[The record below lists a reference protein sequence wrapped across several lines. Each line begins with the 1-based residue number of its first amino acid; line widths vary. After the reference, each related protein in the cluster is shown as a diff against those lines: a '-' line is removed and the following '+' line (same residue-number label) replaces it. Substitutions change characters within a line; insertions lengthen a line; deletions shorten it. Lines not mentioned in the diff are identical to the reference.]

1 MASAAP
7 IQRDVRLD
15 FFRGLALWL
24 IFIDHIPYNLISWI
38 TIRNYGFSDAAEL
51 FVFISG
57 YTAAFVYGRAMQER
71 GFVPASARI
80 LKRVWQIY
88 VAHIFLF
95 MVFLAQIVSVTRG
108 YENPLFVE
116 EMGIVDFLQRA
127 DIAVLQAVLLT
138 FKPVNMDILPVYI
151 LLLIW
156 FPLVLW
162 LLLQSPTAALTASAL
177 LYVLADQLHWNLPAY
192 PSGQW
197 VINPF
202 CWQLMFV
209 FGAWCALYGANRL
222 CAVLRSRIT
231 LGVAVSYLVF
241 AFAIVMTWYFPRLGV
256 YVPRWLGSFLYPI
269 DKTNLDV
276 LRFAHFL
283 ALTVLVLYFVPREWR
298 GWQWPALRPII
309 VCGKHSLEIFCLG
322 IFLSFAG
329 HFIMVEISSSLIM
342 QFVITIGGLVIL
354 SGTAWLLSW
363 YKKLEQD
370 PVLRRQAATSGDIAG
385 SGP

>member
-1 MASAAP
+1 M
-7 IQRDVRLD
+7 D

-162 LLLQSPTAALTASAL
+162 LLLRSPTAALTASAL

-197 VINPF
+197 VINPY
-202 CWQLMFV
+202 CWQLLFV

-222 CAVLRSRIT
+222 SAVLRSRIT

-309 VCGKHSLEIFCLG
+309 FCGKHSLEIFCLG

-342 QFVITIGGLVIL
+342 QFVITIGGLAIL

>member
-162 LLLQSPTAALTASAL
+162 LLLRSPTAALTASAL

-222 CAVLRSRIT
+222 SAVLRSRIT

-309 VCGKHSLEIFCLG
+309 FCGKHSLEIFCLG

-342 QFVITIGGLVIL
+342 QFVITIGGLAIL